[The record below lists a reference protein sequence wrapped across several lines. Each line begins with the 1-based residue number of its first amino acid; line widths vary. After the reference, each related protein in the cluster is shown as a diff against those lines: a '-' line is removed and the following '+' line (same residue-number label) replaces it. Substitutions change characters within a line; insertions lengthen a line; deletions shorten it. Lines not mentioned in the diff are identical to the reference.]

1 MVSCQSFVNMLAMV
15 KNQTELVSF
24 EGLPAESLGP
34 HVQYIYAPEWLV
46 NDEVTA
52 AADRNLHAIGAEA
65 VLLSRMT
72 YEENVDGITLPSG

>member
-1 MVSCQSFVNMLAMV
+1 MCIRDR
-15 KNQTELVSF
+15 
-24 EGLPAESLGP
+24 
-34 HVQYIYAPEWLV
+34 YIYAPEWLV

-52 AADRNLHAIGAEA
+52 AADKNLHAIGAEA